1 MFAACNLEGQTINNW
16 YIKEKL
22 PKADRS
28 KGESGGNFSICYIVN
43 KDGRDFFMK
52 VLNYQMIITKPL
64 PGFDEKS
71 ARIYHFLYDFCIL
84 RH

>member
-1 MFAACNLEGQTINNW
+1 MDDTMFAACNLEGQTINNW

-43 KDGRDFFMK
+43 SKHSY
-52 VLNYQMIITKPL
+52 NYTL
-64 PGFDEKS
+64 
-71 ARIYHFLYDFCIL
+71 
-84 RH
+84 